1 MKSITGSGT
10 MYFILSLRLRARLQ
24 YNKDKSAVFCKS
36 SFVSGEKI
44 ILLQLLYNI

>member
-24 YNKDKSAVFCKS
+24 YNKDKLAIFLKVVLCQEKKS
-36 SFVSGEKI
+36 YYCS
-44 ILLQLLYNI
+44 